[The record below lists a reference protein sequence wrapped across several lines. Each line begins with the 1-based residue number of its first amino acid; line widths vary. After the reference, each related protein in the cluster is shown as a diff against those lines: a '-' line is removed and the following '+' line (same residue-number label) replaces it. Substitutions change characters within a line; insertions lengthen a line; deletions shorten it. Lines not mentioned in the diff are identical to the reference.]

1 MYNKVK
7 NKEGKPYKPERIT
20 GMRKVDLLKEK
31 QIKSVNELAEV
42 QSRIHD
48 NWNGRFNEYATR
60 NILNEM
66 EWRVGVLVSKNSKF
80 NEFADK
86 AKELATPN
94 REMTVEEIVVV
105 INQLADLANE
115 YIA

>member
-1 MYNKVK
+1 
-7 NKEGKPYKPERIT
+7 
-20 GMRKVDLLKEK
+20 MRKVDLLKEK
-31 QIKSVNELAEV
+31 QIKSVNEIAER
-42 QSRIHD
+42 QSHIFD

-66 EWRVGVLVSKNSKF
+66 EWRVGVLVPKNNKF

-94 REMTVEEIVVV
+94 REMTAEEIIDV
-105 INQLADLANE
+105 INQLADLADE
-115 YIA
+115 YMT

>member
-1 MYNKVK
+1 
-7 NKEGKPYKPERIT
+7 
-20 GMRKVDLLKEK
+20 MRKVDLLKEK
-31 QIKSVNELAEV
+31 QIKSVNELAEIN
-42 QSRIHD
+42 SRIKD

-66 EWRVGVLVSKNSKF
+66 EWRVGVLVPKNNKF
-80 NEFADK
+80 NEFAGK

-94 REMTVEEIVVV
+94 REMTADEIIVV